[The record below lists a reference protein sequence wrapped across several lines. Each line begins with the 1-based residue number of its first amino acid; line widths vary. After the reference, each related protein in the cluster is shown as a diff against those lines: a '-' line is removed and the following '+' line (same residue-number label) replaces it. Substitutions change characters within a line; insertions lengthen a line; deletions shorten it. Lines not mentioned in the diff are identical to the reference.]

1 MNNERPTP
9 ETDAASMSWYG
20 NKDAVQGDFARELE
34 RERDKARKLLA
45 QYSAEREHNAMQA
58 LAHKADAD
66 SMRDAIKVSLIR
78 AYTAGYQHGHESTV
92 DGGYI
97 PVHHSEKTDFHAEN
111 IHQMLC
117 DGSLPELQPFLNN

>member
-20 NKDAVQGDFARELE
+20 NKDAVQGDFARKLE
-34 RERDKARKLLA
+34 RERDEARSLLA

-66 SMRDAIKVSLIR
+66 SMRDAIKE
-78 AYTAGYQHGHESTV
+78 AHGAISQCLKYMLKLPLSGSDAECEV
-92 DGGYI
+92 MDDA
-97 PVHHSEKTDFHAEN
+97 HHALRK
-111 IHQMLC
+111 
-117 DGSLPELQPFLNN
+117 LQPFLND